1 MDLKSISWTIIFIVS
16 LIIDI
21 LILIFLTIN
30 NMDIILFIVI
40 FLALFSAYRLIDM
53 WNMDERT
60 DQALDDAARVTIKIF
75 SFISVMLGS
84 IFILVGYLDFPIFRI
99 IGLTLVIVSL
109 VLIYIHSMLSGY
121 YADRMS

>member
-21 LILIFLTIN
+21 IILIFLTIN